1 MIDYIRLTT
10 ERHSEFT
17 PALFCQHVMGSIDT
31 YRGELGDYA
40 PFGYSRSFRTTYG
53 QLFDNPDNARLG
65 VCYQVS
71 GTGLQQMY
79 SDGLTEADILKQ
91 LCSRQVKFTR
101 LDYAFDVIDNENA
114 TPQSVY
120 DYLMSHN
127 SRNLQTRFIHSN
139 TPRAEISNADTCYL
153 GSRRSS
159 RMLRVYDKAKELRQ
173 AGLWTRIELE
183 LKHKRANLVAYSASG
198 DVRSQV
204 VAEINAMCDWSA
216 LVWFSDAIG
225 DTSASSVKI
234 PEPVA
239 QPEKFFDETV
249 LPWLK
254 KNMPF
259 MSWERKRALY
269 ELAASEYRP
278 GLERKRQQIR
288 DMHAGKFLID

>member
-1 MIDYIRLTT
+1 MLDYIRITT

-17 PALFCQHVMGSIDT
+17 PTLFCRHVLGDIDT

-40 PFGYSRSFRTTYG
+40 PFGYARSFRTTYG

-101 LDYAFDVIDNENA
+101 LDYAFDVIDNAEA
-114 TPQSVY
+114 TPRSVY
-120 DYLMSHN
+120 DYLMSYN
-127 SRNLQTRFIHSN
+127 SRNLQTRFIRSN
-139 TPRAEISNADTCYL
+139 TPRSEIQNADTCYL

-173 AGLWTRIELE
+173 SGLWTRIELE
-183 LKHKRANLVAYSASG
+183 LKRKRANLVAYSASG

-254 KNMPF
+254 KNLPF
-259 MSWERKRALY
+259 LSWKRQRMLY
-269 ELAASEYRP
+269 ELARENFSPSSYT
-278 GLERKRQQIR
+278 KREQIKKMMR
-288 DMHAGKFLID
+288 GDFDK

>member
-1 MIDYIRLTT
+1 MLDYIRITT

-17 PALFCQHVMGSIDT
+17 PTLFCRHVLGDIDT
-31 YRGELGDYA
+31 YRGELCDYA
-40 PFGYSRSFRTTYG
+40 PFGYARSFRTTYG

-101 LDYAFDVIDNENA
+101 LDYAFDVIDNAEA
-114 TPQSVY
+114 TPRSVY
-120 DYLMSHN
+120 DYLMSYN
-127 SRNLQTRFIHSN
+127 SRNLQTRFIRSN
-139 TPRAEISNADTCYL
+139 TPRSEIQNADTCYL

-173 AGLWTRIELE
+173 SGLWTRIELE
-183 LKHKRANLVAYSASG
+183 LKRKRANLVAYSASG

-254 KNMPF
+254 KNLPF
-259 MSWERKRALY
+259 LSWKRQRMLY
-269 ELAASEYRP
+269 ELARENFSPSSYT
-278 GLERKRQQIR
+278 KREQIKKMMR
-288 DMHAGKFLID
+288 GDFDK